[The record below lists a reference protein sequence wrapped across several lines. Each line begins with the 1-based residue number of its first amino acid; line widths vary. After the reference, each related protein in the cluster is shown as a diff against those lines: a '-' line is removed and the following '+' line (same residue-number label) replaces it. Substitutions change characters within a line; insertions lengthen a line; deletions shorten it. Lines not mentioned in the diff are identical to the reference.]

1 MTDMLNDGNI
11 KLSFVPSIADISA
24 PTVTELSA
32 GTDLECLVTA
42 DGFQP
47 TVNEEVVSVA
57 KLCETS
63 NSEAPGRATHQ
74 VTLTLVRQEEE
85 ADDIAWTTL
94 KRGVTGFLA
103 VRFGVDHSTE
113 WADGD
118 KAIVYPIKC
127 GERRLQAPE
136 ANGATLFQVQM
147 YVTAQPD
154 MDAVV
159 AAPLD

>member
-1 MTDMLNDGNI
+1 MADMLNDGNI

-24 PTVTELSA
+24 PTETELASA
-32 GTDLECLVTA
+32 VDLECLVTA

-74 VTLTLVRQEEE
+74 VTLTLVRQDDE
-85 ADDIAWTTL
+85 ADDLGWTTL

-103 VRFGVDHSTE
+103 VRYGVDHSKPWE
-113 WADGD
+113 AGD
-118 KAIVYPIKC
+118 QAIVYPVKC

-154 MDAVV
+154 LDAEVV
-159 AAPLD
+159 AGS